1 MPPLPD
7 LAIPLATFL
16 PESFGP
22 YLTLML
28 VGFGIGF
35 AGHLTANRWLVGVG
49 VVLVFLAT
57 FLFPLALNLTT
68 EGPPLPGELTR

>member
-1 MPPLPD
+1 MPLLPD
-7 LAIPLATFL
+7 LVLPFATFL

-28 VGFGIGF
+28 VGFGVGF
-35 AGHLTANRWLVGVG
+35 AGHLTANRWLIVVGVL
-49 VVLVFLAT
+49 LVFLAT

-68 EGPPLPGELTR
+68 EDPPLPDELTR

>member
-1 MPPLPD
+1 LPPLPD
-7 LAIPLATFL
+7 LALPLATFL

-28 VGFGIGF
+28 VGFGVGI
-35 AGHLTANRWLVGVG
+35 AGHLTANRWLIVVGVI
-49 VVLVFLAT
+49 LIFLAT

-68 EGPPLPGELTR
+68 EDPPFPEGLPR